1 MFASPA
7 LKPDIRYQLYDPSS
21 LVVMLYNEKN
31 PMDGFV
37 RILLAFR

>member
-7 LKPDIRYQLYDPSS
+7 FKPDIRYQLYHPSS
-21 LVVMLYNEKN
+21 LTVMLYKEKK